1 MRGHQDRSDCRGDI
15 SYASSFSP
23 PPPRNNKPMLD
34 HVRDVKEASFLTD
47 KLMTV
52 TNALVGIK
60 NRH

>member
-1 MRGHQDRSDCRGDI
+1 MRGHQDRLDCRGDI
-15 SYASSFSP
+15 SYASSSPP

-52 TNALVGIK
+52 TNALVGI
-60 NRH
+60 